1 MKKVAFHTLGCKLNY
16 AETSTMARNFEAHGY
31 ERVNFDQQADVY
43 VINSCSV
50 TARADKKSEEALK
63 KARNQN
69 PQARVVMVGCYAQL
83 QPEKIAR
90 IRGIDLIL
98 GSNEKFRILDYL
110 EKKEE
115 KKKLQEKK
123 LQLQEEEK
131 KKLQLQEQEQEE
143 EKKLQEPEIHTCSP
157 EDSRDYFPSF
167 SYGDRT
173 RSFLKVQDG
182 CDYHCSYCTIP
193 LARGKSRNQPISE
206 IVEEARVL
214 ADSGIKEII
223 LTGVNIGDF
232 GKSSGES
239 FPELIRALDQVPG
252 IERYRISSIEP
263 NLLSEEII
271 DLVARSGKFLPHF
284 HIPLQSGNDEILGRM
299 RRRYRRSL
307 FREKVEA
314 VRQRLPEAFIGVDL
328 IVGFPGEDEQRFNQ
342 TLEFLRGLDVSYY
355 HTFSFSARPNTPAYK
370 MKSRVPDKVI
380 KQRSHLVQQLAEEKK
395 HTFYQ
400 RHLGQTREVLFE
412 GSVKDERIAGFTDN
426 YIRVEVPFQKSL
438 PGAIHSVYLQE
449 ITGRGTVKG
458 LLVG

>member
-1 MKKVAFHTLGCKLNY
+1 MALKKVAFHTLGCKLNY

-31 ERVNFDQQADVY
+31 ERVDFNQQADVY

-110 EKKEE
+110 
-115 KKKLQEKK
+115 
-123 LQLQEEEK
+123 QEE
-131 KKLQLQEQEQEE
+131 KKLQLQEQE
-143 EKKLQEPEIHTCSP
+143 EKKKEPEIHTCTP
-157 EDSRDYFPSF
+157 DQTRDYFPSF

-193 LARGKSRNQPISE
+193 LARGKSRNQPVSG
-206 IVEEARVL
+206 IVQEARVL
-214 ADSGIKEII
+214 GESGIKEII

-232 GKSSGES
+232 GKSTGES
-239 FPELIRALDQVPG
+239 FIGLIKALEQVPG

-263 NLLSEEII
+263 NLLTEEII
-271 DLVARSGKFLPHF
+271 DFVARSNKFLPHF
-284 HIPLQSGNDEILGRM
+284 HIPLQSGNDHILGKM
-299 RRRYRRSL
+299 RRRYRRGL

-314 VRQRLPEAFIGVDL
+314 VRTRLPDAFIGVDL
-328 IVGFPGEDEQRFNQ
+328 IVGFPGEDEQRFHQ
-342 TLEFLRGLDVSYY
+342 TLEFLKEMDVGYY
-355 HTFSFSARPNTPAYK
+355 HAFSFSARPNTPAYNMQPK
-370 MKSRVPDKVI
+370 VPNTVI
-380 KQRSHLVQQLAEEKK
+380 KQRSHMVQELAEQKK
-395 HTFYQ
+395 LSFYR

-412 GSVKDERIAGFTDN
+412 GSGKDELMAGFTDN
-426 YIRVEVPFQKSL
+426 YIRVEVPFHESL
-438 PGAIHSVYLQE
+438 PGTIHRVYLQE
-449 ITGRGTVKG
+449 ITEGGTVKG
-458 LLVG
+458 LLSQ

>member
-1 MKKVAFHTLGCKLNY
+1 VKKVAFHTLGCKLNY

-31 ERVNFDQQADVY
+31 ERVDFDQQADVY

-90 IRGIDLIL
+90 IRGIDMIL

-110 EKKEE
+110 E
-115 KKKLQEKK
+115 
-123 LQLQEEEK
+123 
-131 KKLQLQEQEQEE
+131 EE
-143 EKKLQEPEIHTCSP
+143 EKKLQEKKWQLQEEEEKKLQEKKWQEPEIHICRP
-157 EDSRDYFPSF
+157 EDSGDYFPSY

-193 LARGKSRNQPISE
+193 LARGKSRNQPVSE

-214 ADSGIKEII
+214 GDSGIKEVI

-232 GKSSGES
+232 GKSTGEG
-239 FPELIRALDQVPG
+239 FLDLMKALEQVKG

-263 NLLSEEII
+263 NLLSDEII
-271 DLVARSGKFLPHF
+271 DFVARSGKFLPHF
-284 HIPLQSGNDEILGRM
+284 HLPLQSGNDEILGKM

-307 FREKVEA
+307 FQQKVEA
-314 VRQRLPEAFIGVDL
+314 IRDRLPEAFIGVDL
-328 IVGFPGEDEQRFNQ
+328 IVGFPGEDEQRFSQ
-342 TLEFLRGLDVSYY
+342 TLLFLKEMDVSYY
-355 HTFSFSARPNTPAYK
+355 HTFSFSARPNTPAYR
-370 MKSRVPDKVI
+370 MKSQLPKKVI
-380 KQRSHLVQQLAEEKK
+380 KQRSQKVQELAEQKK
-395 HTFYQ
+395 LNFYH
-400 RHLGQTREVLFE
+400 RHLGQTRQVLFE
-412 GSVKDERIAGFTDN
+412 GSVQKDQVYGFTDN
-426 YIRVEVPFQKSL
+426 YIRVEVPYQGSL
-438 PGAIHSVYLQE
+438 PGTIRRVYLQQ
-449 ITGRGTVKG
+449 ITAEETVQG
-458 LLVG
+458 IIVD

>member
-31 ERVNFDQQADVY
+31 ERVNFNQQADVY

-69 PQARVVMVGCYAQL
+69 PRARVVMVGCYAQL

-110 EKKEE
+110 EKQGE
-115 KKKLQEKK
+115 KKEQWH
-123 LQLQEEEK
+123 
-131 KKLQLQEQEQEE
+131 LQEQE
-143 EKKLQEPEIHTCSP
+143 EKKEQGQLQEQEPEIHTCTP
-157 EDSRDYFPSF
+157 DQTRDYFPSF

-182 CDYHCSYCTIP
+182 CDYQCSYCTIP
-193 LARGKSRNQPISE
+193 LARGKSRNQPVCG
-206 IVEEARVL
+206 IVQEARVL
-214 ADSGIKEII
+214 GESGIKEII

-232 GKSSGES
+232 GQSTGES
-239 FPELIRALDQVPG
+239 FAGLIKALEQVPG

-271 DLVARSGKFLPHF
+271 DFVARSNKFLPHF
-284 HIPLQSGNDEILGRM
+284 HIPLQSGNDQILGKM
-299 RRRYRRSL
+299 RRRYRRGL
-307 FREKVEA
+307 FREKVKA
-314 VRQRLPEAFIGVDL
+314 VRTRLPDAFIGVDL

-342 TLEFLRGLDVSYY
+342 TLEFLKEMDVGYY
-355 HTFSFSARPNTPAYK
+355 HAFSFSPRPNTPAYNMQPK
-370 MKSRVPDKVI
+370 VPNTVI
-380 KQRSHLVQQLAEEKK
+380 KQRSHMVQELAEQKK
-395 HTFYQ
+395 LDFYR

-412 GSVKDERIAGFTDN
+412 GSGKDELMAGFTDN
-426 YIRVEVPFQKSL
+426 YIRVEVPFQVSL
-438 PGAIHSVYLQE
+438 PGTIHRVYLKE
-449 ITGRGTVKG
+449 ITEGGNVKG
-458 LLVG
+458 ILSQ